1 MSKSKNYYLLLLML
15 TLGLLLTLTLGS
27 CSKDG
32 DGLSLPGEGSP
43 DEAESSLELAVSS
56 EFAPYR
62 LEPVEIIPSIEH
74 QPIAPDLGNVRVPM
88 TLSAAQRER
97 LAADGFVVSPG
108 MQEKEF
114 FTLYEKARYDNIPIF
129 ITSDSLLHVYH
140 LLFSKTL
147 RTAEAQYFYPLL
159 KNLNQALAAELAGYY
174 RDLSNGPW
182 ADPARRALAFV
193 TVGGKLADPDFL
205 VPDAVADLVGAELKL
220 IDEAGGLK
228 PSPIFPGYI
237 MGEDYT
243 QYIPR
248 GHYTKTD
255 ELKAYFKSM
264 MWYGRLS
271 FRLFEEEETRSA
283 ILLVR
288 ALSNTKVNGKPAL
301 EVWADLYNPTAF
313 LVGRSDDLT
322 PFDYLPLLE
331 ELYGI
336 NPTLKVLSDEGR
348 FAEFVDQANQLPP
361 PQIMGLSLTGL
372 EPEQTQDKGM
382 RFMGQRFVPDAYIF
396 SNLTYDRV
404 SDFEHRRGLPMGL
417 DLFAAMGSERAY
429 QLLDQLGET
438 EYKSYPEKM
447 EKMRQWTGSLTVQ
460 EWTETVNNGWLYSFY
475 PLIEEPGQGYPD
487 FMRSTAWLDKQLHTC
502 LGSWAELKH
511 DTILYAKQSYA
522 EMGDGWAP
530 SPPDPLP
537 ARGYVEPVPEF
548 YARLAALATMTRE
561 GLLSRGLISDPDQIS
576 LLMIEDLALELKKMA
591 EKELTGVPLTEDE
604 QEMIRY
610 YGGKLEHLV
619 IAASDLPEGEEGAA
633 GYMDE
638 EPQAA
643 LIADVANDLAYSGS
657 DFSGQ
662 AVLEVGVG
670 RINEIH
676 VVVPLVE
683 DDGTITLQVAK
694 GGVFSYYEFPWPAED
709 RLTDE
714 KWQQMLD
721 EDDAPEPL
729 AWIESFYTV
738 ESEDHDLY
746 SSIYA
751 FQKAMVNA
759 LFYVDDSY
767 VKSDYFQ
774 VADEMALESI
784 RSEIAGLKPQKQFEG
799 RQLIGSSYR
808 SFDRQAPDLAVAT
821 IRETWQDTLYRYEK
835 DEHPYYTGD
844 ESDMIVI
851 GRRGPYS
858 IDLTYT
864 LKQLADGDW
873 VVTRIVSTG
882 ARPPW
887 QTVN

>member
-1 MSKSKNYYLLLLML
+1 MRNLKRLFLLSFMFF
-15 TLGLLLTLTLGS
+15 LGLLLILTTGG
-27 CSKDG
+27 CGKDS
-32 DGLSLPGEGSP
+32 DDLSLPDDSP
-43 DEAESSLELAVSS
+43 EEVELPPEVAVLS

-62 LEPVEIIPSIEH
+62 LEQVEIISSIEH
-74 QPIAPDLGNVRVPM
+74 APIAPDLSNVHVPM

-114 FTLYEKARYDNIPIF
+114 FTLYEKARYDNIPVF

-159 KNLNQALAAELAGYY
+159 KDLNQALAVELAGYY
-174 RDLSNGPW
+174 RDLESGPW
-182 ADPARRALAFV
+182 ADPARRTLAFV
-193 TVGGKLADPDFL
+193 TVGGKLADPDFT
-205 VPDAVADLVGAELKL
+205 VPDEVADLVGAELKL
-220 IDEAGGLK
+220 IDEAGGVK
-228 PSPIFPGYI
+228 PSPIFPAYI

-248 GHYTKTD
+248 GHYTKSD

-264 MWYGRLS
+264 MWYGRLN
-271 FRLFEEEETRSA
+271 FRIFNEEETKSA
-283 ILLVR
+283 MLLVR
-288 ALSNTKVNGKPAL
+288 ALRNTEVNGRPAL

-322 PFDYLPLLE
+322 PFDYLPLIE
-331 ELYGI
+331 DLYGI
-336 NPTLKVLSDEGR
+336 NPSLEELSDAGR
-348 FAEFVDQANQLPP
+348 FEEFVKKANQLPP
-361 PQIMGLSLTGL
+361 QQIMGLSLTGL
-372 EPEQTQDKGM
+372 EPELTSDKGM

-404 SDFEHRRGLPMGL
+404 SDVEHRRGLPMGL
-417 DLFAAMGSERAY
+417 DLFAAMGSDRAY
-429 QLLDQLGET
+429 LLLDQMGET
-438 EYKSYPEKM
+438 AYKDYPEKM
-447 EKMRQWTGSLTVQ
+447 EKMRQWTGSLTEQ

-475 PLIEEPGQGYPD
+475 PLIEEPGKGYPD

-537 ARGYVEPVPEF
+537 ARGYVEPVPGF
-548 YARLAALATMTRE
+548 YARLAALAAMTRE
-561 GLLSRGLISDPDQIS
+561 GLHSRGLINDVDQNS
-576 LLMIEDLALELKKMA
+576 LLLIEDLALELKKLA

-604 QEMIRY
+604 HLQIRF

-619 IAASDLPEGEEGAA
+619 MAASDLPVGEEGAA

-643 LIADVANDLAYSGS
+643 LIADVANDLAYSGP

-714 KWQQMLD
+714 KWQQLLD
-721 EDDAPEPL
+721 EGSAPEPP
-729 AWIESFYTV
+729 AWIESFFTV

-746 SSIYA
+746 SSVFA
-751 FQKAMVNA
+751 FQKALVNA

-767 VKSDYFQ
+767 LKSDYYQ
-774 VADEMALESI
+774 VADDAALETI
-784 RSEIAGLKPQKQFEG
+784 RSEVAGLKPQKQFEG
-799 RQLIGSSYR
+799 RQLVGSSYR
-808 SFDRQAPDLAVAT
+808 SFDRQASDLAVVT
-821 IRETWQDTLYRYEK
+821 VRETWQDTLYRYEM
-835 DEHPYYTGD
+835 EQHPYYTGD
-844 ESDMIVI
+844 ENDMIEI
-851 GRRGPYS
+851 GRRGPYT
-858 IDLTYT
+858 IDITYT
-864 LKQLADGDW
+864 LKRVEDGSW
-873 VVTRIVSTG
+873 IVTRMVTTD
-882 ARPPW
+882 ARPAW
-887 QTVN
+887 QTAD